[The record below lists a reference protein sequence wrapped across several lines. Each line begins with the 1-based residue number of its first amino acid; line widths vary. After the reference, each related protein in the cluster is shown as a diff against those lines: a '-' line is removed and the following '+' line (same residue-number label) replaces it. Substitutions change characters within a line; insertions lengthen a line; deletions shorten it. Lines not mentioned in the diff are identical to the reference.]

1 MLIEVG
7 GFSDPRHLLWLCV
20 LYFYNAICCKNC
32 SLDGQTPLAAVTS
45 GKLQWGALCSRS
57 VMTVSPIIFPKKP
70 FKKSPHTNTPLAN
83 AISLSL
89 FLSLS
94 PGSSPPLQIA
104 PPPFNPFSYSIKIE
118 KLDGKFNNFQTT
130 YFSHKQNF
138 FPFLSQ

>member
-1 MLIEVG
+1 MLNEAG
-7 GFSDPRHLLWLCV
+7 GLSDPRQLLWLCV

-45 GKLQWGALCSRS
+45 GKFHWGALCTRS

-94 PGSSPPLQIA
+94 PGSSHPLQIA
-104 PPPFNPFSYSIKIE
+104 PPPLNPFSCSIKLE
-118 KLDGKFNNFQTT
+118 KLDEKLGHFRTI
-130 YFSHKQNF
+130 YFPINKTF
-138 FPFLSQ
+138 FPILSQ